1 VGRKSYRNSENCQIP
16 LQFLINNT
24 TLMLKNTILFWKEDD
39 TLLAL
44 KKEPQETPKTEE
56 EALNTQWKL
65 EKNLKLI

>member
-1 VGRKSYRNSENCQIP
+1 M
-16 LQFLINNT
+16 NNK

-56 EALNTQWKL
+56 EALSTPWKL
-65 EKNLKLI
+65 EKNLKLT